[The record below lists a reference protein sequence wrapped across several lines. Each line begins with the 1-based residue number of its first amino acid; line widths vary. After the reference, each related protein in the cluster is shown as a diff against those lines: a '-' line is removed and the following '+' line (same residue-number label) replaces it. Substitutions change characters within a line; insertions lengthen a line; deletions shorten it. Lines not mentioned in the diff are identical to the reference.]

1 MRFSFAPRSRPPIQA
16 TAFSLAVLVLALG
29 LAGCGQNASEGAA
42 GRSGGGGRGG
52 RGGGGGPAPVFVTQV
67 QRKIVPVLI
76 DAIGSVEPMRTTAVR
91 SQVTGVLQKIAIQE
105 GQDVKEGDLLFQI
118 DPRPFQNALQSAK
131 ADREKLRVQLEN
143 ARAQVA
149 RYRTL
154 NAESMVSREQFQQ
167 IQDNARALEAQ
178 ALASDSAVANATLQL
193 EYCSIRA
200 PLAGRTGNLGVHEGD
215 LVRASDSGTPLVT
228 INQISP
234 IYVTFGVP
242 QQYLAAINRYR
253 TERPLPVAVKPP
265 DTEEAPEKG
274 ELTFVDNTVDSTT
287 GTIKLKGTFANA
299 AHRLWPG
306 QFATVTVTLST
317 PEVTV
322 VPVGAVQNSQTGQHV
337 FVVNGDNIA
346 EVRDIVVER
355 TFNDEA
361 VVTKGL
367 NPGETI
373 VVDGQLRVVPGRAVQ
388 IRQPDAPATA
398 GAPPHGGGGTRE
410 GGRGKG
416 KAKQT

>member
-1 MRFSFAPRSRPPIQA
+1 VALV
-16 TAFSLAVLVLALG
+16 AFG
-29 LAGCGQNASEGAA
+29 LAGCGENASEGAA
-42 GRSGGGGRGG
+42 NGGGGRGG
-52 RGGGGGPAPVFVTQV
+52 RGGGGPAPVFVTQV
-67 QRKIVPVLI
+67 QRKVVPVLI

-118 DPRPFQNALQSAK
+118 DSRPFQNALQSAK

-154 NAESMVSREQFQQ
+154 NAESMVSKEQFQQ

-193 EYCSIRA
+193 EYSSIRA

-228 INQISP
+228 INQLSP

-242 QQYLAAINRYR
+242 QQHLAAVNRFR
-253 TERPLPVAVKPP
+253 SQGSLSVAVRPP
-265 DTEEAPEKG
+265 GTDEATEKG

-287 GTIKLKGTFANA
+287 GTIKLKGTFANTS
-299 AHRLWPG
+299 HRLWPG
-306 QFATVTVTLST
+306 QFANVTVTLSN

-322 VPVGAVQNSQTGQHV
+322 VPVSAVQNSQTGQHV

-355 TFNDEA
+355 TFNDE
-361 VVTKGL
+361 VVVAKGL
-367 NPGETI
+367 APGETV

-398 GAPPHGGGGTRE
+398 GAPAREGGGNRE